1 MTQSTEHR
9 VLEVSNLEGG
19 YGPVQ
24 ILNGINL
31 HVDQGEFV
39 TIIGPNGCGK
49 STFIKAIF
57 GLASQYGGE
66 VSHNGDDIAGWRTD
80 KLAGRGIG
88 YVPQTDNVF
97 PSLTV
102 RENME
107 MGGIEI
113 GAADLIECIG
123 QQCWLFPDLES
134 RLNDLAAS
142 LSGGERQML
151 AISRALIS
159 SPTFLMLDEPTA
171 ALSPKYQ
178 QQIIGSIDG
187 LRDKT
192 PDFRSHAPTGVIFS
206 PVARLSIPDPPKNY
220 SMTMT
225 LEPTSWVL
233 KKTRSSRN
241 FSTPIP
247 KRRTHERRA
256 CDFCPSDQQIDE
268 ST

>member
-1 MTQSTEHR
+1 MTQTAENTAKP
-9 VLEVSNLEGG
+9 VLEVTNLEGG
-19 YGPVQ
+19 YGSVQ
-24 ILNGINL
+24 ILNGIDL

-57 GLASQYGGE
+57 GLASQYSGT

-88 YVPQTDNVF
+88 YVPQVDNVF

-113 GAADLIECIG
+113 GAAELIECIDNT
-123 QQCWLFPDLES
+123 CLIFPDLKS

-178 QQIIGSIDG
+178 QQIISCIDG
-187 LRDKT
+187 LRD
-192 PDFRSHAPTGVIFS
+192 SGV
-206 PVARLSIPDPPKNY
+206 
-220 SMTMT
+220 T
-225 LEPTSWVL
+225 VL
-233 KKTRSSRN
+233 LVEQN
-241 FSTPIP
+241 
-247 KRRTHERRA
+247 A
-256 CDFCPSDQQIDE
+256 
-268 ST
+268 